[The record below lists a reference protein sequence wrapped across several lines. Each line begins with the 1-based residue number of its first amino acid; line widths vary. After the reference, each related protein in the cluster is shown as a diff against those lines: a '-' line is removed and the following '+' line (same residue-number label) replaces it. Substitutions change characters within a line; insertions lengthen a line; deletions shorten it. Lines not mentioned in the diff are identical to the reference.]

1 MDVADRRH
9 KRFEE
14 ALRRKLDCVVPR
26 FHCRIASI
34 TMRKQAGFA
43 TNTQFAPIN
52 GITDH
57 AERGRSCK
65 PLRVTAA
72 REREQKER
80 QRIHCRH
87 RPYNRQRSERTH
99 LSNLLRYREP
109 QRSSRRLKLAIHR
122 FLKTGFCN
130 AVPLAVLVMLG
141 SVLPALRVPPG
152 RVPTDLPSLPFVPL
166 LARLPIVR
174 NANKPAGGIKVD
186 KIPRGYRA
194 AEPEFIKHDSM
205 DQPVAA
211 TVSCGPSLLST
222 FGSG

>member
-1 MDVADRRH
+1 MCLKQNTSRYNDLQPRCIMDVADRRH

-26 FHCRIASI
+26 FHWRIASI

-43 TNTQFAPIN
+43 TNTQFAPIH

-57 AERGRSCK
+57 AERGRNCK
-65 PLRVTAA
+65 PLRITAA

-109 QRSSRRLKLAIHR
+109 QRSSRRLKLGIHR

-152 RVPTDLPSLPFVPL
+152 EFRPIYRHCHSYPFL
-166 LARLPIVR
+166 
-174 NANKPAGGIKVD
+174 
-186 KIPRGYRA
+186 
-194 AEPEFIKHDSM
+194 HDSR
-205 DQPVAA
+205 
-211 TVSCGPSLLST
+211 
-222 FGSG
+222 F

>member
-26 FHCRIASI
+26 FHCRIC
-34 TMRKQAGFA
+34 QHHNEEAG
-43 TNTQFAPIN
+43 
-52 GITDH
+52 GICYKHTV
-57 AERGRSCK
+57 R
-65 PLRVTAA
+65 PN
-72 REREQKER
+72 
-80 QRIHCRH
+80 QRDH
-87 RPYNRQRSERTH
+87 RPRRARPEAANHSGSPRPGSVNRKKGSESTVDIDH
-99 LSNLLRYREP
+99 ITGNVLRYREP
-109 QRSSRRLKLAIHR
+109 QRGSRRLKLAIHR

-166 LARLPIVR
+166 LARLPILK
-174 NANKPAGGIKVD
+174 NAHKPAGGIKVD

-211 TVSCGPSLLST
+211 TVGPSLLST